1 MELQYYKPQHYKK
14 RGYHDCPHNEGCR
27 CNVKNCHKCGWHP
40 KVAEA
45 RMQKI
50 RQARGGQ

>member
-1 MELQYYKPQHYKK
+1 MAMKLEYVKCAHYEK
-14 RGYHDCPHNEGCR
+14 DMSCPHNEACR
-27 CNVKNCHKCGWHP
+27 CASKNCHKCGWNP